1 MKLRPGYL
9 KRILGGAVFG
19 LYIGHLVLFLNPQI
33 PARPGVVAPAVIAYA
48 LLWGFLFGSLLWL
61 LRVVRVRVF
70 GRSDGEFRPHGFGY
84 VVVAAF
90 FAAAVYWA
98 HLALLRIYLPPG
110 AVRVLSKASILVAA
124 TAFVLFALWLIERNA
139 RTRASTGILL
149 CALGVLVASSLLLYQ
164 RRALY
169 AERPSPPRPAPVVA
183 TPVARVTIVTVR
195 ALSYDWLVTAD
206 GEGTT
211 PFLRELRSHSYF
223 TRMQPFNSSSSRA
236 LWASLATGKL
246 PNRHGVTGRYSYRT
260 LLNRNDPWLNI
271 PIGVGFPTWGLL
283 PPVEKIA
290 APLPS
295 GNSLPVWSMLGQSGA
310 ATVVVNWP
318 ASQGSLGG
326 GIRGASDQICRGKAF
341 AQSAD
346 DALLQKAC
354 ADAAV
359 ALTVDDARLVG
370 HDERARNRIRDASVA
385 DRAAATVAL
394 ELARETGASLA
405 IISFNQLDETARAIG
420 HEGNS
425 LPASSSPSGD
435 ALRVALERVD
445 ALIREIDRGIDD
457 DILIVVSPSS
467 FDPPQIPS
475 SPMSALRLLASG
487 FLAPG
492 SDEGF
497 LLVVAP
503 RKKSPANPE
512 PAQVVDLVP
521 TVLYAAGMPIARDLD
536 GRVLPEA
543 LGEEI
548 PVDRSAQYIQTYE
561 LGPAEQP

>member
-1 MKLRPGYL
+1 MKLRSGYL

-33 PARPGVVAPAVIAYA
+33 AARPGVVAPVVIAYSA
-48 LLWGFLFGSLLWL
+48 LWGFLFGSLLWL

-70 GRSDGEFRPHGFGY
+70 GRSEGEFRPHGFGY

-90 FAAAVYWA
+90 FAAAIYWA

-110 AVRVLSKASILVAA
+110 AVRVLSKASILVAV
-124 TAFVLFALWLIERNA
+124 TAFVLFALWLVERNA
-139 RTRASTGILL
+139 RARASTGIVL
-149 CALGVLVASSLLLYQ
+149 CALGVIVASSLLLYQ

-211 PFLRELRSHSYF
+211 PFLQELRAHAYF

-283 PPVEKIA
+283 PPVDKIA

-295 GNSLPVWSMLGQSGA
+295 GNSLPVWSMLRQSGA

-326 GIRGASDQICRGKAF
+326 GIRGASDQLCRGKAL
-341 AQSAD
+341 AQPAD
-346 DALLQKAC
+346 EALFRKAC
-354 ADAAV
+354 AEAAR
-359 ALTVDDARLVG
+359 ASARADARLSAL
-370 HDERARNRIRDASVA
+370 DDRARARIRDASVS
-385 DRAAATVAL
+385 DRAATTAAL
-394 ELARETGASLA
+394 ALAQETGASLT
-405 IISFNQLDETARAIG
+405 ILSLNQLDETARAVR

-425 LPASSSPSGD
+425 LPAAASASGD
-435 ALRVALERVD
+435 ALRVALERID
-445 ALIREIDRGIDD
+445 TLIREVDRGIED

-475 SPMSALRLLASG
+475 SPMSALRLLASR

-492 SDEGF
+492 TDEGF
-497 LLVVAP
+497 LLVVATRAVP
-503 RKKSPANPE
+503 PANPE

-521 TVLYAAGMPIARDLD
+521 TLLYAAGMPIARDLD

-543 LGEEI
+543 LGEEL
-548 PVDRSAQYIQTYE
+548 PVNRSAQYIQTYE
-561 LGPAEQP
+561 LSPAEQP